1 MKAIILAAGRGSRM
15 RNLTED
21 RPKGLVELAGRSLL
35 DLQIAALR
43 GGGASDIAAVRGYRG
58 NTLEGRGLTL
68 FDNPRWDVTNMVVSL
83 RCASPW
89 LRATPCLVSYSDIF
103 YPAETV
109 RSLIAAPGDLLISY
123 DPNWLDLW
131 KARFD
136 DPLSDA
142 EAFRLDG
149 RRLITIGGRAKS
161 VGEIEGQYMGLLKF
175 TPIGWQQV
183 ESCLAAIAPAV
194 VDKLDV
200 TGVLSRLIAAGVAI
214 HAVPTAPGWGEVDS
228 ETDLAYYAEK
238 IATGQIQLPKN

>member
-21 RPKGLVELAGRSLL
+21 RPKALVEMAGRSLL

-58 NTLEGRGLTL
+58 DKLEGRGLTL
-68 FDNPRWDVTNMVVSL
+68 FDNPRWAATNMIVSL
-83 RCASPW
+83 RCAATW
-89 LRATPCLVSYSDIF
+89 LRASPCLVSYSDIF

-109 RSLIAAPGDLLISY
+109 RRLIASPGDLLLSY

-149 RRLITIGGRAKS
+149 RRLIEIGGRANS

-175 TPIGWQQV
+175 TPIGWEQM
-183 ESCLAAIAPAV
+183 EGHLAALAPAV

-200 TGVLSRLIAAGVAI
+200 TGLLSRLIAAGVAV

-238 IATGQIQLPKN
+238 IATGQIELPKT